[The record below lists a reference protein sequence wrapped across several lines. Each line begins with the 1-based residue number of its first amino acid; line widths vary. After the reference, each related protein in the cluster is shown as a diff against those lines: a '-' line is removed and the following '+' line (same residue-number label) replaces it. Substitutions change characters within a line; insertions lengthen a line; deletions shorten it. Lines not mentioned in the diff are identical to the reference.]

1 MVDRSSSRAQNDI
14 STAQASSGRKLDAG
28 NVEPWPGITIHSMAD
43 AILHTLVY
51 ADLFDYPLTALEIH
65 RFLTGYAAPQ
75 ATIEEYLVRHD
86 LLCQRLRSIAPFWF
100 LAGRE
105 HLVDLRQEREVYSQ
119 TLWRKARRYGRL
131 MRVIPF
137 VRMVSIT
144 GSLAMN
150 NVTNAQDDVDLLIVA
165 AKGRVWL
172 ARGLV
177 ILVVRL
183 ARQMGTEL
191 CPNYVL
197 SEHRLHLDERSLF
210 TAHELA
216 QLVPLHGL
224 DTYRRLLED
233 NAWMADYLP
242 NALPRGMSM
251 DGIGWLGRTGQW
263 LLETALAG
271 SIGDAVERWERERKI
286 PRLLQAAEQQGGGEV
301 TYTPDL
307 CKGHVDDHASVV
319 RDLYMERLA
328 KHRAGTFKDP

>member
-1 MVDRSSSRAQNDI
+1 MVDRSSSRAQNGI
-14 STAQASSGRKLDAG
+14 STAQASSNRRLDAG
-28 NVEPWPGITIHSMAD
+28 NAHPWPGITIHSMAD

-51 ADLFDYPLTALEIH
+51 ADLFDYPLTAPEIH
-65 RFLTGYAAPQ
+65 RFLTRYAAPL
-75 ATIEEYLVRHD
+75 ATIEEHLSHND
-86 LLCQRLRSIAPFWF
+86 LLGQRLGSIDPFWF

-105 HLVDLRQEREVYSQ
+105 HLVDLRQEREAYSQ
-119 TLWRKARRYGRL
+119 TLWRKARRYGRFI
-131 MRVIPF
+131 RAIPF

-150 NVTNAQDDVDLLIVA
+150 NASSAQDDVDLLIVA
-165 AKGRVWL
+165 ARGRVWL

-183 ARQMGTEL
+183 AQQMGTEL

-197 SEHRLHLDERSLF
+197 SEHRLHLDEHSLF

-224 DTYRRLLED
+224 DTYHRLLED
-233 NAWMADYLP
+233 NAWIADYLP
-242 NALPRGMSM
+242 NALPRGRSM
-251 DGIGWLGRTGQW
+251 DGMGWLGRRGQW
-263 LLETALAG
+263 LLEAALAG
-271 SIGDAVERWERERKI
+271 SVGDAVERWERERKI
-286 PRLLQAAEQQGGGEV
+286 PRLIQAAERSGGAEV

-307 CKGHVDDHASVV
+307 CKGHVDDHASGV

-328 KHRAGTFKDP
+328 KQGAGTSKDP